1 MLCPFFIVFRRNPPA
16 TPVPCFDRWNVFSTG
31 ISLLAMLWP
40 VEDWALQTFT
50 APTDSGNASGDASG
64 GVDAVRM
71 LELLQHLWR

>member
-1 MLCPFFIVFRRNPPA
+1 
-16 TPVPCFDRWNVFSTG
+16 VFSAG

-64 GVDAVRM
+64 GVDCECWSCYSIFGAEDLRM
-71 LELLQHLWR
+71 CVVDSVFFLASPQTVW